1 MSHIAHILSH
11 APHMNALSSSY
22 EWLIHDSESCPAH
35 EWLKKGLYK
44 ERPSRKKKFT
54 GKFPTTLGS
63 IQYAETPCI
72 LRLFFCKISLFW
84 LLLTGSFVI
93 DIKHL
98 ESIQYEKAPCIL
110 ICLSDSISIYS
121 RVLSLTLLRLT
132 PSILGVYRE
141 NIKRLPIFLLI
152 FPSPGFFRIREQRY
166 ITH

>member
-1 MSHIAHILSH
+1 MRSLNTLFVGSLHSCVLLWSYEGRVECEKDSQLKNTLVHTKKGMSHIAHILSH
-11 APHMNALSSSY
+11 APHMNAPSSSH

-84 LLLTGSFVI
+84 LLLTGSFAI
-93 DIKHL
+93 DTKHS
-98 ESIQYEKAPCIL
+98 ESIY
-110 ICLSDSISIYS
+110 
-121 RVLSLTLLRLT
+121 
-132 PSILGVYRE
+132 
-141 NIKRLPIFLLI
+141 NIKRLPVF
-152 FPSPGFFRIREQRY
+152 
-166 ITH
+166 